1 MGDSMT
7 MDCGD
12 GLIVMGNTAQDLSQ
26 TQSKQNMDF
35 LNSAQTF
42 FDPITKPIRNAQA
55 VVRQPITEAIS
66 ESISKTGQ
74 ISVEMN
80 QFRERVVQDFTK
92 LGNRA
97 SSIGD
102 NASISIEKGISSI
115 QAIGDNPEL
124 LTHVIPY
131 PLEL

>member
-1 MGDSMT
+1 MT

-35 LNSAQTF
+35 LNSAQEF

-66 ESISKTGQ
+66 ESISETGQ

-102 NASISIEKGISSI
+102 NASISIEKGISTI